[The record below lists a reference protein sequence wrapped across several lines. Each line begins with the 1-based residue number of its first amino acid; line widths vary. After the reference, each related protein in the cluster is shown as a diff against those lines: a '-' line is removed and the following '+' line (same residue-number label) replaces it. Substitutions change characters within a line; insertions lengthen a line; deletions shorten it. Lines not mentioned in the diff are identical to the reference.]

1 MKKTIIILV
10 AAILILSMPAAASF
24 ADVESDHWAYDAIN
38 KLTAAGVIEGYH
50 DGEFK
55 GDQNMTRYEIA
66 VMINRVLDDLK
77 AEREE
82 LLANSNSELSEAEVS
97 QVETLVDSLL
107 AEKVPADTLSDKQT
121 REVSA
126 IVSAMTSEFKE
137 ELEVLN
143 SDVEMINED
152 LDMVFDD
159 LDYYDEEIANLKSDM
174 PKDNVEFSGT
184 IDNKAEIAYYGE
196 DQTEEKAVVKMLSN
210 IDAMDIHP
218 LFDRDDFP
226 AKESY
231 WQEYSLNING
241 NLKTVDF
248 NIDLNAINNTFVNE
262 ETVFENFREPGD
274 SFAKEDQNDFSLDK
288 ALLEV
293 AYDNTKVKIGDFTDY
308 HGTVYFNNSED
319 REGLEITTNLYDTDI
334 RAFAMGSNV
343 DNVKNEDTGEF
354 DNLGDQ
360 KFMGVVAGH
369 DTSVG
374 RITGKVFHA
383 RNVIWD
389 VIGAKT
395 ELERFLYADN
405 LNEAPFNNTVAA
417 VQLERPVDF
426 IMDGLFFNGEVA
438 VSTVDDYEYF
448 DETGYFTD
456 LKLHY
461 HTPENWNLNGWF
473 QYADENYLGA
483 YSDIASEEEGDY
495 TFFQVDGDYTINA
508 NNSVNGFLAVTM
520 PGDFWKDRHA
530 QDVNIN
536 QNVVNKIHYHL
547 NYNNT
552 MGDFSNRAGFHFVN
566 NDFFKED
573 ANHLFAYV
581 GSDYNWTSDTTVGA
595 QLNYKQIDNEF
606 VFDALEDRVFT
617 EFFYLTGFVETQL
630 AKNVSW
636 RTDARYITGDTNFTP
651 WDFLDYGDG
660 FDYWNTEAISGSG
673 YSLTTS
679 LSISF

>member
-38 KLTAAGVIEGYH
+38 KLTAAGVIEGYS

-55 GDQNMTRYEIA
+55 GNQNMTRYEMA

-82 LLANSNSELSEAEVS
+82 LLADSNSELSEAEIS
-97 QVETLVDSLL
+97 QVETLVGSLL
-107 AEKVPADTLSDKQT
+107 AERVPADTLSDKQT
-121 REVSA
+121 REVAA

-143 SDVEMINED
+143 SDLEMINED

-159 LDYYDEEIANLKSDM
+159 LDYYDEEISNIKSDM

-184 IDNKAEIAYYGE
+184 IDNIAEVANYG
-196 DQTEEKAVVKMLSN
+196 DNPAEEKAVVKMLSN

-241 NLKTVDF
+241 NFKAVDF
-248 NIDLNAINNTFVNE
+248 NIDLNGINNTFVNE
-262 ETVFENFREPGD
+262 ETVFEDFKAPGD

-293 AYDNTKVKIGDFTDY
+293 AFEDTTVKIGDFTDY
-308 HGTVYFNNSED
+308 HGAVYFNNSED

-334 RAFAMGSNV
+334 RAFAMGSND
-343 DNVKNEDTGEF
+343 DNIKNEDTGEF
-354 DNLGDQ
+354 DPLGEQ
-360 KFMGVVAGH
+360 KFVGVVANR
-369 DTSVG
+369 DTSLG
-374 RITGKVFHA
+374 KITGKLFHA
-383 RNVIWD
+383 RDVVWD
-389 VIGAKT
+389 VVGAKT
-395 ELERFLYADN
+395 ELERYLYGVN
-405 LNEAPFNNTVAA
+405 LNSHPFDNTVAG

-426 IMDGLFFNGEVA
+426 VEGLFFNGEA
-438 VSTVDDYEYF
+438 ALSTVDNYPYF
-448 DETGYFTD
+448 EETGFFTD
-456 LKLHY
+456 LHLY
-461 HTPENWNLNGWF
+461 YSAPENWNLNGWF

-495 TFFQVDGDYTINA
+495 TFFQVDGDYTIDA

-520 PGDFWKDRHA
+520 PGEFWEDRHA
-530 QDVNIN
+530 QDANIT
-536 QNVVNKIHYHL
+536 QDVVNKIHAHL

-552 MGDFSNRAGFHFVN
+552 IEDFSNRAGFHFVN
-566 NDFFKED
+566 NDYFKED
-573 ANHLFAYV
+573 ANHLFMYV
-581 GSDYNWTSDTTVGA
+581 GSDYQWSSDTTVGA
-595 QLNYKQIDNEF
+595 QLNYKKIDNEF
-606 VFDALEDRVFT
+606 KFDVLEDRVFT

-630 AKNVSW
+630 AENVSW

-651 WDFLDYGDG
+651 WDFLDYGAG
-660 FDYWNTEAISGSG
+660 YDYWNTEAISGSG
-673 YSLTTS
+673 SSLTTS